1 MMAFLIALG
10 ITLLWYFFNRQE
22 EKNRSVDKPIDYF
35 KGVIRKDSID
45 VYKQEFFK
53 IQAEEP
59 LLQKP
64 LDRVY
69 YSTPGRSYMRFI
81 WKGRILASD
90 KTWPYPPNTP

>member
-1 MMAFLIALG
+1 MIAFLIALST
-10 ITLLWYFFNRQE
+10 TLLWYFVNKPR
-22 EKNRSVDKPIDYF
+22 EKNRSVSKPIHYYQ
-35 KGVIRKDSID
+35 GVIRKDSVD
-45 VYKQEFFK
+45 VYKQEFYK
-53 IQAEEP
+53 KQEEER